1 MIFLDAGR
9 DRLDGVENEGKF
21 QRPSEQMLFLNA
33 NSPTNY
39 REVMCC
45 RRMDCHETQ
54 SLPVFFFVFLRKLR
68 KVLENL
74 KSII

>member
-45 RRMDCHETQ
+45 GGWIWAQ